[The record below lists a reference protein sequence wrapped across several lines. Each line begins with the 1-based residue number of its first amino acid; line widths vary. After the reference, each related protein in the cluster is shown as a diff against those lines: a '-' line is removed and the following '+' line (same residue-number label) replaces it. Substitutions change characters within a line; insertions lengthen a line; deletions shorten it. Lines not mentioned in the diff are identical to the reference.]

1 MILSNAILL
10 RKTVNWSMLVHGI
23 AIPLEQQ
30 RLYASLV
37 GQPLQVGGRH
47 EIKVLIDGEYYD
59 AHFDNVAFDRN
70 VFNHPD
76 IVRLMYGVK
85 LQKKLQSIFASTYA
99 KMLAVKATLAPKKQM
114 PEFCDIKDYIVISAS
129 TEPDVFIMDCF
140 TEQDEKSLRET
151 LKDVGEQVYEHEF
164 IPMLDS
170 TAGYTISASVRK
182 IRHLDRSIGESLK
195 KLYDY
200 RCQMTGERIGEQYD
214 ALCVEA
220 HHIDPFTTS
229 LNNDYSNIIILSP
242 TYHRIIHKANPMF
255 NHESLAF
262 EFPNGLVER
271 VKVNKHL

>member
-1 MILSNAILL
+1 MMLSSAILL

-23 AIPLEQQ
+23 AIPVEQQ
-30 RLYASLV
+30 RLYASMV
-37 GQPLQVGGRH
+37 GEPLQIGARH
-47 EIKVLIDGEYYD
+47 DIKVLVDGEYFD
-59 AHFDNVAFDRN
+59 AHFDNVAFDRD
-70 VFNHPD
+70 VYNHPD
-76 IVRLMYGVK
+76 ILRLMYGVK
-85 LQKKLQSIFASTYA
+85 LQKKLQIIFASTYA
-99 KMLAVKATLAPKKQM
+99 KMAAVKATLAPKKQM
-114 PEFCDIKDYIVISAS
+114 PEFNDIKDYIVLSAS
-129 TEPDVFIMDCF
+129 TKPDVFIMDCF
-140 TEQDEKSLRET
+140 TEQDEVSLRET
-151 LKDVGEQVYEHEF
+151 LRDVGEQVYEHEF

-170 TAGYTISASVRK
+170 TAGYTLSDSVRK

-200 RCQMTGERIGEQYD
+200 RCQMTGERIGEQYG